1 MAKKKKKKKKRKKK
15 KQKEDKKLKNRTK
28 CEVAVKMS
36 GTSFIVSLTV
46 SKY

>member
-1 MAKKKKKKKKRKKK
+1 MAKKKKKKKKKKK
-15 KQKEDKKLKNRTK
+15 HKKEKKLQKITK